1 MWRFI
6 LRVIILAAVILG
18 IAHFIPGLQ
27 VPNFWDALLFSFI
40 LAIINA
46 TITPV
51 LIAISFPLTVI
62 TIGLF
67 PLLINTFVFWLAST
81 ISYGIHITSFWAAFF
96 GGIIVSLLSF
106 IINQWLFNYPPPSRP
121 RH

>member
-1 MWRFI
+1 MWRFLVRI
-6 LRVIILAAVILG
+6 IILAAVILG

-106 IINQWLFNYPPPSRP
+106 IINQWLFNYRP
-121 RH
+121 GGRHR